1 MKLQYVRYAL
11 LSLIGLAVLWGL
23 PSGCESITHNE
34 ELAAKR
40 AEEFAEVALVKQ
52 DLDGAYAMMSSK
64 ARSYLPL
71 EIFKD
76 TMSKSHPDGYPRTI
90 KVVGVRPV
98 KDAASIYV
106 MLRGEDGSGKIFEYQ
121 FLLNGTEKSGYDVS
135 TVKRFS

>member
-1 MKLQYVRYAL
+1 MDHSSVAQFVSVLWRRLMKPQYVRYAL
-11 LSLIGLAVLWGL
+11 LSLVGLAVLWGL

-76 TMSKSHPDGYPRTI
+76 TMSKSHPDGYPRMI
-90 KVVGVRPV
+90 KVVG
-98 KDAASIYV
+98 
-106 MLRGEDGSGKIFEYQ
+106 
-121 FLLNGTEKSGYDVS
+121 
-135 TVKRFS
+135 